1 MAQKIKG
8 VTSRFVALSV
18 VFFIIALTIAPPM
31 QRYFSQRAQISAVEA
46 QIGASK
52 ERLKNAEAEL
62 ARWRDPA
69 YVKSQA
75 RNRLHFVLPG
85 ERQYI
90 VVGAKSQSQNE
101 ADEQNSVADQLPDH
115 APWYERLISSIQT
128 VATSGAVIET
138 K

>member
-52 ERLKNAEAEL
+52 ERLQNAEAEL

>member
-1 MAQKIKG
+1 MAQRIKG

-52 ERLKNAEAEL
+52 DRLLKAEAEL

-75 RNRLHFVLPG
+75 RDRLHFVLPG

-90 VVGAKSQSQNE
+90 VVGAKSQSE
-101 ADEQNSVADQLPDH
+101 FESGEQNTH
-115 APWYERLISSIQT
+115 YI
-128 VATSGAVIET
+128 
-138 K
+138 

>member
-1 MAQKIKG
+1 MANRIKG
-8 VTSRFVALSV
+8 VTGRFVALSV
-18 VFFIIALTIAPPM
+18 VFFLIALTVAPPM

-52 ERLKNAEAEL
+52 DRLLKAEAEL

-75 RNRLHFVLPG
+75 RDRLHFVLPG

-90 VVGAKSQSQNE
+90 VVGAKSQSEFESGEKN
-101 ADEQNSVADQLPDH
+101 AVADQLPDH

>member
-1 MAQKIKG
+1 MANRIKG
-8 VTSRFVALSV
+8 VTGRFVALSV
-18 VFFIIALTIAPPM
+18 VFFLIALTVAPPM

-52 ERLKNAEAEL
+52 DRLLKAEAEL

-75 RNRLHFVLPG
+75 RDRLQLVLPG

-90 VVGAKSQSQNE
+90 VVGAKSQSE
-101 ADEQNSVADQLPDH
+101 FESGEQNAVADQLPDH

>member
-52 ERLKNAEAEL
+52 DRLQNAEAEL
-62 ARWRDPA
+62 ARWRAPA

-115 APWYERLISSIQT
+115 APWYERLISSLQT

>member
-1 MAQKIKG
+1 MAQRIKG

-52 ERLKNAEAEL
+52 DRLQNAEAEL

-90 VVGAKSQSQNE
+90 VVGAKTEQT
-101 ADEQNSVADQLPDH
+101 ADGEQNSVADQLPDH

>member
-1 MAQKIKG
+1 MANSIKG
-8 VTSRFVALSV
+8 VNGRFVALSV
-18 VFFIIALTIAPPM
+18 VFFLIALTVAPPM

-46 QIGASK
+46 QIDASK
-52 ERLKNAEAEL
+52 ERLQNAEAEL

-75 RNRLHFVLPG
+75 RDRLHFVLPG

-90 VVGAKSQSQNE
+90 VVGAKTEQTAVE
-101 ADEQNSVADQLPDH
+101 EQNSVADQLPDY
-115 APWYERLISSIQT
+115 ATWYERLISSIQT

>member
-1 MAQKIKG
+1 MANSIKG
-8 VTSRFVALSV
+8 VTGRFVALSV
-18 VFFIIALTIAPPM
+18 VFFLIALTVAPPM

-46 QIGASK
+46 QIDASK
-52 ERLKNAEAEL
+52 ERLQNAEAEL

-75 RNRLHFVLPG
+75 RDRLHFVLPG

-90 VVGAKSQSQNE
+90 VVGAKTEQTAVE
-101 ADEQNSVADQLPDH
+101 EQNSVADQLPDY
-115 APWYERLISSIQT
+115 ATWYERLISSIQT
-128 VATSGAVIET
+128 VASSGAVIET

>member
-1 MAQKIKG
+1 VANSIKG
-8 VTSRFVALSV
+8 VTGRFVALSV
-18 VFFIIALTIAPPM
+18 VFFLIALTVAPPM

-46 QIGASK
+46 QIDASK
-52 ERLKNAEAEL
+52 ERLQNAEAEL

-75 RNRLHFVLPG
+75 RDRLHFVLPG

-90 VVGAKSQSQNE
+90 VVGAKTEQTAVE
-101 ADEQNSVADQLPDH
+101 EQNSVADQLPDY
-115 APWYERLISSIQT
+115 ATWYERLISSIQT
-128 VATSGAVIET
+128 VATSGAAIET

>member
-1 MAQKIKG
+1 MANSIKG
-8 VTSRFVALSV
+8 VTWRFVALSV
-18 VFFIIALTIAPPM
+18 VFFLIALTVAPPM

-46 QIGASK
+46 QIDASK
-52 ERLKNAEAEL
+52 ERLQNAEAEL

-75 RNRLHFVLPG
+75 RDRLHFVLPG

-90 VVGAKSQSQNE
+90 VVGAKTEQTAVE
-101 ADEQNSVADQLPDH
+101 EQNSVADQLPDY
-115 APWYERLISSIQT
+115 ATWYERLISSIQT

>member
-1 MAQKIKG
+1 MANRIKG
-8 VTSRFVALSV
+8 VTGRFVALSV
-18 VFFIIALTIAPPM
+18 VFFLIALTVAPPL

-46 QIGASK
+46 QIDASK
-52 ERLKNAEAEL
+52 ERLQNAEAEL

-75 RNRLHFVLPG
+75 RDRLHFVLPG

-90 VVGAKSQSQNE
+90 VVGAKTEEQR
-101 ADEQNSVADQLPDH
+101 AGGEQNSVADQLPDY

>member
-1 MAQKIKG
+1 MANRIRG
-8 VTSRFVALSV
+8 VTGRFVALSV
-18 VFFIIALTIAPPM
+18 VIFLIALTVAPPL

-52 ERLKNAEAEL
+52 DRLLKAEAEL

-69 YVKSQA
+69 YVKLQA
-75 RNRLHFVLPG
+75 RDRLHFVLPG

-90 VVGAKSQSQNE
+90 VVGAKSQSKIE
-101 ADEQNSVADQLPDH
+101 SGEQNSVADQLPDH

>member
-52 ERLKNAEAEL
+52 DRLQNAEAEL

>member
-1 MAQKIKG
+1 MANRIKG
-8 VTSRFVALSV
+8 VTGRFVALSV
-18 VFFIIALTIAPPM
+18 VFFLIALTVAPPM

-52 ERLKNAEAEL
+52 DRLLKAEAEL

>member
-1 MAQKIKG
+1 MANSIKG
-8 VTSRFVALSV
+8 VTGRFVALSV
-18 VFFIIALTIAPPM
+18 VFFLIALTVAPPM

-46 QIGASK
+46 QIDASK
-52 ERLKNAEAEL
+52 ERLQNAEAEL

-75 RNRLHFVLPG
+75 RDRLHFVLPG

-90 VVGAKSQSQNE
+90 VVGAKTEQTAVE
-101 ADEQNSVADQLPDH
+101 EQNSVADQLPDY
-115 APWYERLISSIQT
+115 ATWYERLISSIQT

>member
-1 MAQKIKG
+1 MAKSIRG

-18 VFFIIALTIAPPM
+18 VFFLIALTIAPPM

-52 ERLKNAEAEL
+52 ERLQNAEAEL

-90 VVGAKSQSQNE
+90 VVGAKTEEQT
-101 ADEQNSVADQLPDH
+101 AAGEQNSVADQLPDH
-115 APWYERLISSIQT
+115 APWYERLITSIQT

>member
-1 MAQKIKG
+1 
-8 VTSRFVALSV
+8 VTGRFVALSV
-18 VFFIIALTIAPPM
+18 VFFLIALTVAPPM
-31 QRYFSQRAQISAVEA
+31 QRYFSQRAQINAVEA
-46 QIGASK
+46 QIDASK
-52 ERLKNAEAEL
+52 ERLQNAEAEL

-75 RNRLHFVLPG
+75 RDRLHFVLPG

-90 VVGAKSQSQNE
+90 VVGAKTEQTAVE
-101 ADEQNSVADQLPDH
+101 EQNSVADQLPDY
-115 APWYERLISSIQT
+115 ATWYERLISSIQT

>member
-1 MAQKIKG
+1 MANSIKG
-8 VTSRFVALSV
+8 VTGRFVALSV
-18 VFFIIALTIAPPM
+18 VFFLIALTVAPPM
-31 QRYFSQRAQISAVEA
+31 QRYFSQIAQISAVEA
-46 QIGASK
+46 QIDASK
-52 ERLKNAEAEL
+52 ERLQNAEAEL

-75 RNRLHFVLPG
+75 RDRLHFVLPG

-90 VVGAKSQSQNE
+90 VVWAKTEQTAVE
-101 ADEQNSVADQLPDH
+101 EQNSVADQLPDY
-115 APWYERLISSIQT
+115 ATWYERLISSIQT

>member
-1 MAQKIKG
+1 MANSIKG
-8 VTSRFVALSV
+8 VTGRFVALSV
-18 VFFIIALTIAPPM
+18 VFFLIALTVAPPM

-46 QIGASK
+46 QIDASK
-52 ERLKNAEAEL
+52 ERLQNAEAEL

-75 RNRLHFVLPG
+75 RDRLHFVLPG

-90 VVGAKSQSQNE
+90 VVGAKTEQTAVE
-101 ADEQNSVADQLPDH
+101 EQNSVADQLPDY
-115 APWYERLISSIQT
+115 ATWYERLISSIQT
-128 VATSGAVIET
+128 VATSGAAIET

>member
-52 ERLKNAEAEL
+52 DRLKNAEAEL

-90 VVGAKSQSQNE
+90 VVGAKSQAQIAS
-101 ADEQNSVADQLPDH
+101 DEQNSVADQLPDH

>member
-1 MAQKIKG
+1 M
-8 VTSRFVALSV
+8 SFYSV
-18 VFFIIALTIAPPM
+18 VFFLIALTVAPPM

-46 QIGASK
+46 QIDASK
-52 ERLKNAEAEL
+52 ERLHNAGAEL
-62 ARWRDPA
+62 ARRRDPA

-75 RNRLHFVLPG
+75 RDRLHFVLPG

-90 VVGAKSQSQNE
+90 VVGAKTEQTAVE
-101 ADEQNSVADQLPDH
+101 EQNSVADQLPDY
-115 APWYERLISSIQT
+115 ATWYERLISSIQT

>member
-1 MAQKIKG
+1 MTQKIKG

-52 ERLKNAEAEL
+52 ERLQNAEAEL

>member
-1 MAQKIKG
+1 MANSIKG
-8 VTSRFVALSV
+8 VTGRFVALSV
-18 VFFIIALTIAPPM
+18 VFFLIALTVAPPM

-46 QIGASK
+46 QIDASK
-52 ERLKNAEAEL
+52 ERLQNAEAEL

-75 RNRLHFVLPG
+75 RDRLHFVLPV
-85 ERQYI
+85 ELQYI
-90 VVGAKSQSQNE
+90 VVGAKTEQTAVE
-101 ADEQNSVADQLPDH
+101 EQNSVADQLPDY
-115 APWYERLISSIQT
+115 ATWYERLISSIQT

>member
-1 MAQKIKG
+1 
-8 VTSRFVALSV
+8 
-18 VFFIIALTIAPPM
+18 M
-31 QRYFSQRAQISAVEA
+31 Q
-46 QIGASK
+46 
-52 ERLKNAEAEL
+52 NAEAEL

-75 RNRLHFVLPG
+75 RDRLHFVLPG

-90 VVGAKSQSQNE
+90 VVGAKTEQTAVE
-101 ADEQNSVADQLPDH
+101 EQNSVADQLPDY
-115 APWYERLISSIQT
+115 ATWYERLISSIQT

>member
-1 MAQKIKG
+1 MAQRIKG

-52 ERLKNAEAEL
+52 ERLQNAEAEL

>member
-1 MAQKIKG
+1 MANSIRG
-8 VTSRFVALSV
+8 VTGRFVALSV
-18 VFFIIALTIAPPM
+18 VFFLIALTVAPPM

-46 QIGASK
+46 QIDASK
-52 ERLKNAEAEL
+52 ERLQNAEAEL

-75 RNRLHFVLPG
+75 RDRLHFVLPG

-90 VVGAKSQSQNE
+90 VVGAKTEQTAVE
-101 ADEQNSVADQLPDH
+101 EQNSVADQLPDY
-115 APWYERLISSIQT
+115 ATWYERLISSIQT

>member
-1 MAQKIKG
+1 MANRIKG
-8 VTSRFVALSV
+8 VTGRFVALSV
-18 VFFIIALTIAPPM
+18 VFFLIALTVAPPM
-31 QRYFSQRAQISAVEA
+31 QRYFSQRAQISSVEA

-52 ERLKNAEAEL
+52 DRLLKAEAEL

-75 RNRLHFVLPG
+75 RDRLHFVLPG

-90 VVGAKSQSQNE
+90 VVGAKSQSE
-101 ADEQNSVADQLPDH
+101 FESGEQNAVADQLPDH

>member
-1 MAQKIKG
+1 MANRIKG
-8 VTSRFVALSV
+8 VTGRFVALSV
-18 VFFIIALTIAPPM
+18 VFFLIALTVAPPM

-52 ERLKNAEAEL
+52 DRLLKAEAEL

-75 RNRLHFVLPG
+75 RDRLHFVLPG
-85 ERQYI
+85 ERQYL
-90 VVGAKSQSQNE
+90 VVGAKSQSE
-101 ADEQNSVADQLPDH
+101 FESGEQNAVADQLPDH

>member
-1 MAQKIKG
+1 MTQKIKG

-52 ERLKNAEAEL
+52 DRLLKAEAEL

-75 RNRLHFVLPG
+75 RDRLHFVLPG

-90 VVGAKSQSQNE
+90 VVGAKSQSE
-101 ADEQNSVADQLPDH
+101 FESGEQNAVADQLPDH

>member
-1 MAQKIKG
+1 VANSIRG
-8 VTSRFVALSV
+8 VTGRFVALSV
-18 VFFIIALTIAPPM
+18 VFFLIALTVAPPM

-46 QIGASK
+46 QIDASK
-52 ERLKNAEAEL
+52 ERLQNAEAEL

-75 RNRLHFVLPG
+75 RDRLHFVLPG

-90 VVGAKSQSQNE
+90 VVGAKTEQTAVE
-101 ADEQNSVADQLPDH
+101 EQNSVADQLPDY
-115 APWYERLISSIQT
+115 ATWYERLISSIQT

>member
-1 MAQKIKG
+1 MANRIKG
-8 VTSRFVALSV
+8 VTGRFVALAV
-18 VFFIIALTIAPPM
+18 VFFLIALTVAPPV

-52 ERLKNAEAEL
+52 DRLLKAEAEL

-75 RNRLHFVLPG
+75 RDRLHFVLPG

-90 VVGAKSQSQNE
+90 VVGAKSQSE
-101 ADEQNSVADQLPDH
+101 FESGEQNAVADQLPDH

>member
-1 MAQKIKG
+1 MSKRVAG
-8 VTSRFVALSV
+8 VTGRFVALSV
-18 VFFIIALTIAPPM
+18 VLFLIALTVAPPM

-46 QIGASK
+46 QINVSK

-90 VVGAKSQSQNE
+90 VVGANSKSEST
-101 ADEQNSVADQLPDH
+101 ADAQNSVADQLPDY
-115 APWYERLISSIQT
+115 APWYEKLISSIQA
-128 VATSGAVIET
+128 VATSGATIET

>member
-1 MAQKIKG
+1 MANSIKG
-8 VTSRFVALSV
+8 VTGRFVALSV
-18 VFFIIALTIAPPM
+18 VFFLIALTVAPPL

-46 QIGASK
+46 QIDASK
-52 ERLKNAEAEL
+52 ERLQNAEAEL

-75 RNRLHFVLPG
+75 RDRLHFVLPG

-90 VVGAKSQSQNE
+90 VVGAKTEQTAVE
-101 ADEQNSVADQLPDH
+101 EQNSVADQLPDY
-115 APWYERLISSIQT
+115 ATWYERLISSIQT

>member
-1 MAQKIKG
+1 MANRIKG
-8 VTSRFVALSV
+8 VTGRFIALSV
-18 VFFIIALTIAPPM
+18 VFFLIAITIAPPM

-52 ERLKNAEAEL
+52 ERLENAEAEL

-90 VVGAKSQSQNE
+90 VVGAKSQAQSE
-101 ADEQNSVADQLPDH
+101 SVEQNSVADQLPDH

>member
-1 MAQKIKG
+1 MANRIKG
-8 VTSRFVALSV
+8 VTGRFVALSV
-18 VFFIIALTIAPPM
+18 VFFLIALTVAPPM

-52 ERLKNAEAEL
+52 DRLLKAEAEL

-75 RNRLHFVLPG
+75 RDRLHFVLPG

-90 VVGAKSQSQNE
+90 VVGAKSQSE
-101 ADEQNSVADQLPDH
+101 FESGEQNAVADQLPDH
-115 APWYERLISSIQT
+115 APRYERLISSIQT

>member
-1 MAQKIKG
+1 MAQRIKG

-52 ERLKNAEAEL
+52 DRLLKAEAEL

-75 RNRLHFVLPG
+75 RDRLHFVLPG

-90 VVGAKSQSQNE
+90 VVGAKSQSE
-101 ADEQNSVADQLPDH
+101 FESGEQNAVADQLPDH

>member
-1 MAQKIKG
+1 MANSIRG
-8 VTSRFVALSV
+8 VTGRFVALSV
-18 VFFIIALTIAPPM
+18 VFFLIALTVAPPM
-31 QRYFSQRAQISAVEA
+31 QRYFSQRAQINAVEA
-46 QIGASK
+46 QIDASK
-52 ERLKNAEAEL
+52 ERLQNAEAEL

-75 RNRLHFVLPG
+75 RDRLHFVLPG

-90 VVGAKSQSQNE
+90 VVGAKTEQTAVE
-101 ADEQNSVADQLPDH
+101 EQNSVADQLPDY
-115 APWYERLISSIQT
+115 ATWYERLISSIQT